1 VRPAVP
7 GIDRRLALTNREDS
21 KWTETKFLLVS
32 RGFHWIQEYPFN
44 R

>member
-1 VRPAVP
+1 VRMEL
-7 GIDRRLALTNREDS
+7 RRLD
-21 KWTETKFLLVS
+21 ETKFLFAS